1 MKNLY
6 KCFSLVLIIFIVIL
20 PTSCKSESVVLPE
33 LVVAKEEIVCS
44 KESSTTILSITS
56 NMQWKAVSSESW
68 CTLSPVSGVAGTRQ
82 LDVSVTENTLS
93 MSREAVITITSGS
106 VSKTV
111 KVLQTGRVL
120 DVPADATGMSST
132 ATELAKN

>member
-6 KCFSLVLIIFIVIL
+6 KCFSLVLIIFMVIL

-56 NMQWKAVSSESW
+56 NMQWKAISSESW
-68 CTLSPVSGVAGTRQ
+68 CTLSPASGGGRYK
-82 LDVSVTENTLS
+82 
-93 MSREAVITITSGS
+93 TS
-106 VSKTV
+106 
-111 KVLQTGRVL
+111 
-120 DVPADATGMSST
+120 
-132 ATELAKN
+132 